1 MPLSSASGSG
11 WSAALLSSGSTPK
24 PGSISMSGSGLV
36 AGAFRMSSGMAVGSG
51 AVEEDAPE
59 FPHAAKL
66 AASRAA
72 ARNNVSFF
80 IKNLLYLTRPCM
92 MQGCVGCVVGM
103 RSGSKQ
109 EGRARQ
115 MPHCFYFTPFSVNI
129 SPGVKGTSHS
139 SVGRAGK
146 TSASGQ
152 SKSLGPVCPKRV
164 RNRS

>member
-1 MPLSSASGSG
+1 
-11 WSAALLSSGSTPK
+11 
-24 PGSISMSGSGLV
+24 
-36 AGAFRMSSGMAVGSG
+36 MAVGSG

-80 IKNLLYLTRPCM
+80 IKNLLYLARPCM

-109 EGRARQ
+109 GGRVRQ
-115 MPHCFYFTPFSVNI
+115 MAPLFLFYPIFRQYFTGGKGNIPFVR
-129 SPGVKGTSHS
+129 GQRGKDQCL
-139 SVGRAGK
+139 RAEQKLG
-146 TSASGQ
+146 AS
-152 SKSLGPVCPKRV
+152 LPKRV